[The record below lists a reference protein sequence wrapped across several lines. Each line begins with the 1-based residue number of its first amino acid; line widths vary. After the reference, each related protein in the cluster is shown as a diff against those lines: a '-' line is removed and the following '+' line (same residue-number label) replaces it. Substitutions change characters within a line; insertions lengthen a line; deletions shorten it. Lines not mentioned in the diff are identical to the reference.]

1 MRNDDVVT
9 IRRTDYLPPQW
20 LIESI
25 ELEFDLDPDR
35 TVVTA
40 TSVVTRQGA
49 GSAGPLRLDGED
61 LELLGI
67 EIDGRPLGS
76 DAYTVHPD
84 RLILTPRSDR
94 FTLQVRNAI
103 APRANSELMGLYVS
117 HDNFFT
123 QCEAEGFR
131 RITYF
136 VDRPDVMATY
146 TVTLRADARRFPVL
160 LANGNL
166 VAQGVEPDGRKG
178 WHWARWQ
185 DPFPKPS
192 YLFALVAGRFVCQEE
207 KFTTRSGREVL
218 LQIWVEPGQLD
229 KTAHAMDS
237 LKRAIRWDE
246 QRFGLELDLDRF
258 MIVASNDFNMGAM
271 ENKGL
276 NIFNAKYVL
285 ANSAVATDADYSNIE
300 SIVGHEYFHNWTG
313 NRVTCRDWFQLS
325 LKEGLTVFR
334 DQEFSADMLEADLRA
349 ADADGASQAAWA
361 RGVKRIEDVRTLRAA
376 QFPEDA
382 GPMAHPVRPDSY
394 QEIGNF
400 YTATVYEKGAEVV
413 RMLHTLLGAAGFRR
427 GIDLYFERHDGQA
440 VTCDDFVAA
449 MADANGRNLV
459 QFSRWYAQSGT
470 PRVAVGTRYDADSA
484 VFELTLAQSCPPT
497 PGQRS
502 KDPFHIPFTV
512 GLVGPDGRDLLLQLE
527 GEPQP
532 VATTRVLELTEPT
545 RTFRFI
551 NVAQPP
557 VPSLARDFSAPL
569 IVDYRYAD
577 DELAF
582 LAAHDSDPF
591 NRWEAGQRLAVARL
605 IAITDAVEMEQ
616 APALDDSLVDV
627 FRHTLNDGRL
637 ATGFREQALQ
647 LPAESFIA
655 EQRVVVDPD
664 AIRAARQFVRRE
676 LGLRL
681 AADWQAAYA
690 GNATPGE
697 YSPAPAAAGRR
708 ALRNLALAYLV
719 DGGAPESLNLA
730 RTQLEQAG
738 NMTDRQAALAAIIN
752 SAAPFKADVLV
763 RFARDWA
770 GEPLLMNKWFQLQAT
785 ALAQPGEPPVLLRVK
800 MLLKHPAFSASNP
813 NNVYALI
820 LGFCSHN
827 AAEFHRPDGSGYAFW
842 VEQVLALDRINPTV
856 AARVARALER
866 WRKYT
871 PDRQRLMRSALEE
884 VARAEHLSRDVREIV
899 TKALEN

>member
-9 IRRTDYLPPQW
+9 VRRADYLPPSWQ
-20 LIESI
+20 ITSI
-25 ELEFDLDPDR
+25 DLEFDLDPDR

-40 TSVVTRQGA
+40 TTEITRKGA
-49 GSAGPLRLDGED
+49 GSAGPLTLDGED

-67 EIDGRPLGS
+67 EIDGRALS
-76 DAYTVHPD
+76 ADAYTVHAD
-84 RLILTPRSDR
+84 RLLLTPRSDR
-94 FTLQVRNAI
+94 FTLKIRNAV
-103 APRANSELMGLYVS
+103 APHANSELMGLFVS
-117 HDNFFT
+117 HGNFFT

-136 VDRPDVMATY
+136 TDRPDVMATY
-146 TVTLRADARRFPVL
+146 TVTLRADAARFPVL

-166 VAQGVEPDGRKG
+166 VAQGRLPDGRA
-178 WHWARWQ
+178 WARWQ

-229 KTAHAMDS
+229 KTQHAMSS

-285 ANSAVATDADYSNIE
+285 ANSSVATDADYANIE

-334 DQEFSADMLEADLRA
+334 DQEFSADMMEADLA
-349 ADADGASQAAWA
+349 AAGAGQAAWA

-413 RMLHTLLGAAGFRR
+413 RMLQTLLGREGFRK
-427 GIDLYFERHDGQA
+427 GIDLYFRRHDGQA

-449 MADANGRNLV
+449 MAEANGRNLV
-459 QFSRWYAQSGT
+459 QFARWYAQSGT
-470 PRVAVGTRYDADSA
+470 PRIAVGTRYDEDLRQ
-484 VFELTLAQSCPPT
+484 FELTLAQTCPPT

-502 KDPFHIPFTV
+502 KDPFHIPFAV
-512 GLVGPDGRDLLLQLE
+512 GLVGPDGRDLPLQLE
-527 GEPQP
+527 GETAP
-532 VATTRVLELTEPT
+532 AGGTRVLELTEST
-545 RTFRFI
+545 RSFRFI
-551 NVAQPP
+551 NVPQLP
-557 VPSLARDFSAPL
+557 VPSLARDFSAPV

-577 DELAF
+577 EELAF
-582 LAAHDSDPF
+582 LAAHDGDPF

-605 IAITDAVEMEQ
+605 IAATEAFEMQQPPE
-616 APALDDSLVDV
+616 LDDVFVDV
-627 FRHTLNDGRL
+627 IRRTLADTRL
-637 ATGFREQALQ
+637 ATSFREQALQ

-655 EQRVVVDPD
+655 EQRVMVDPD
-664 AIRAARQFVRRE
+664 AIRDARQFIRRE
-676 LGLRL
+676 LGTRL
-681 AADWQAAYA
+681 ASDWRAAFDSHD
-690 GNATPGE
+690 TPGE

-708 ALRNLALAYLV
+708 ALRNLALTYLV
-719 DGGAPESLNLA
+719 DGGDAEAIELA
-730 RTQLEQAG
+730 RTQLAQAT
-738 NMTDRQAALAAIIN
+738 NMTDRQAALAAIVN
-752 SAAPFKADVLV
+752 STAPFKAEMLV
-763 RFARDWA
+763 QFAREWA
-770 GEPLLMNKWFQLQAT
+770 AEPLLMNKWFQLQAT
-785 ALAQPGEPPVLLRVK
+785 AIAQRGEPPVLLRVK
-800 MLLKHPAFSASNP
+800 MLMKHPAFSVSNP

-820 LGFCSHN
+820 LGFCSNN

-856 AARVARALER
+856 AARVARALDR

-871 PDRQRLMRSALEE
+871 PDRQRLMQPALKE
-884 VARAEHLSRDVREIV
+884 VAAASHLSRDVREIV
-899 TKALEN
+899 TKALDY

>member
-9 IRRTDYLPPQW
+9 VRRADYLPPAWQ
-20 LIESI
+20 IDTI
-25 ELEFDLDPDR
+25 ALEFDLSPER
-35 TVVTA
+35 TLVTA
-40 TSVVTRQGA
+40 TSVVSRRGA
-49 GSAGPLRLDGED
+49 GSAGPLTLDGED
-61 LELLGI
+61 LELLGV
-67 EIDGRPLGS
+67 EIDGKPLAA
-76 DAYTVHPD
+76 DAYAVHPD
-84 RLILTPRSDR
+84 RLVLTPRSDR
-94 FTLQVRNAI
+94 FTLKIRNAI
-103 APRANSELMGLYVS
+103 APQANSELMGLYVS
-117 HDNFFT
+117 HGNFFT

-136 VDRPDVMATY
+136 TDRPDVMATY
-146 TVTLRADARRFPVL
+146 TVTLRAERERFPVL

-166 VAQGVEPDGRKG
+166 VAQGVEADGRR
-178 WHWARWQ
+178 HWARWQ

-218 LQIWVEPGQLD
+218 LQVWVEPGQLD
-229 KTAHAMDS
+229 KTAHAMES
-237 LKRAIRWDE
+237 LKRSIRWDE

-285 ANSAVATDADYSNIE
+285 ANPAVATDADYANIE

-349 ADADGASQAAWA
+349 AGDDGAAQAAWA

-413 RMLHTLLGAAGFRR
+413 RMLQTLLGRDGFRK
-427 GIDLYFERHDGQA
+427 GIDLYFQRHDGQA

-449 MADANGRNLV
+449 MADANGRNLT
-459 QFSRWYAQSGT
+459 QFARWYALSGT
-470 PRVAVGTRYDADSA
+470 PRVAVGTRYDEEART
-484 VFELTLAQSCPPT
+484 FELTLAQTCPPT

-512 GLVGPDGRDLLLQLE
+512 GLVGPDGNDQPLQLD
-527 GEPQP
+527 GEDAAQGS
-532 VATTRVLELTEPT
+532 TRVLELTETT
-545 RTFRFI
+545 RTFRFV
-551 NVAQPP
+551 NVTQPP
-557 VPSLARDFSAPL
+557 VPSLARDFSAPV

-577 DELAF
+577 EELVF
-582 LAAHDSDPF
+582 LAAHDADPF

-605 IAITDAVEMEQ
+605 IAASDAIEMQQ
-616 APALDDSLVDV
+616 APALDDAFVDV
-627 FRHTLNDGRL
+627 IRNTLTDRTL
-637 ATGFREQALQ
+637 ATNFREQALQ

-655 EQRVVVDPD
+655 EQRVMVDPD
-664 AIRAARQFVRRE
+664 AIRAARQFIRAE
-676 LGLRL
+676 LGRRL
-681 AADWQAAYA
+681 AADWRAAYDA
-690 GNATPGE
+690 HATPGE
-697 YSPAPAAAGRR
+697 YSPAPAAAGKR
-708 ALRNLALAYLV
+708 ALRNIALTYLV
-719 DGGAPESLNLA
+719 DGGDAEALELA
-730 RTQLEQAG
+730 RTQLAQAT
-738 NMTDRQAALAAIIN
+738 NMTDRQAALTAIVN

-763 RFARDWA
+763 QFAREWA
-770 GEPLLMNKWFQLQAT
+770 AEPLLMNKWFQLQAT
-785 ALAQPGEPPVLLRVK
+785 AIAQPGEPPVLTRVK
-800 MLLKHPAFSASNP
+800 MLLKHPAFSLSNP
-813 NNVYALI
+813 NNVFALI
-820 LGFCSHN
+820 LGFCSNN

-842 VEQVLALDRINPTV
+842 VEQVLALDKINPTV
-856 AARVARALER
+856 AARVARALDR

-871 PDRQRLMRSALEE
+871 PDRQRLMQPALKE
-884 VARAEHLSRDVREIV
+884 VAATGHLSRDVREIV

>member
-9 IRRTDYLPPQW
+9 IRRADYQPPAWQV
-20 LIESI
+20 ETI
-25 ELEFDLDPDR
+25 ELEFDLDPER

-40 TSVVTRQGA
+40 TSVIARRGA
-49 GSAGPLRLDGED
+49 GSAGPLTLDGED

-67 EIDGRPLGS
+67 EIDGRPLAT
-76 DAYTVHPD
+76 DAYMLHPD
-84 RLILTPRSDR
+84 RLQLTPRSDR
-94 FTLQVRNAI
+94 FTLKIRSAI

-131 RITYF
+131 RITWF
-136 VDRPDVMATY
+136 TDRPDVMATY
-146 TVTLRADARRFPVL
+146 TVTLRAERERFPVL

-166 VAQGVEPDGRKG
+166 VAQGEFEGRRG

-192 YLFALVAGRFVCQEE
+192 YLFALVAGRFACQEE

-218 LQIWVEPGQLD
+218 LQVWVEPGQLD
-229 KTAHAMDS
+229 KTAHAMES

-285 ANSAVATDADYSNIE
+285 ANPAVATDADYVNIE

-334 DQEFSADMLEADLRA
+334 DQEFSADMMEADLRA
-349 ADADGASQAAWA
+349 GGPEGAAQAAWA

-413 RMLHTLLGAAGFRR
+413 RMLQTLLGREGFRR

-449 MADANGRNLV
+449 MADANQRDLA

-470 PRVAVGTRYDADSA
+470 PRVAVGTRYDEDARC
-484 VFELTLAQSCPPT
+484 FELTLAQSCPPT
-497 PGQRS
+497 PGQRA
-502 KDPFHIPFTV
+502 KQPFHIPFTV
-512 GLVGPDGRDLLLQLE
+512 GLVMPDGRDLPLQLD
-527 GEPQP
+527 GEAQP
-532 VATTRVLELTEPT
+532 AGSTRVLELTEST
-545 RTFRFI
+545 RSFRFV
-551 NVAQPP
+551 NVPQPP

-569 IVDYRYAD
+569 IVDYRYGD
-577 DELAF
+577 EELAF

-605 IAITDAVEMEQ
+605 IAATEAFEMQQE
-616 APALDDSLVDV
+616 PALDDDFVGV
-627 FRHTLNDGRL
+627 FRRTLTDTRL
-637 ATGFREQALQ
+637 ATSFREQALQ

-655 EQRVVVDPD
+655 EQRVMVDPD

-676 LGLRL
+676 LGVRL
-681 AADWQAAYA
+681 ADEWQAAYA
-690 GNATPGE
+690 GNATPGT

-708 ALRNLALAYLV
+708 ALRNLALTYLV
-719 DGGAPESLNLA
+719 DGGSPQAQAQA
-730 RTQLEQAG
+730 RQQLDEAT
-738 NMTDRQAALAAIIN
+738 NMTDRQAALAAIVN
-752 SAAPFKADVLV
+752 SSAPFKAEVLV
-763 RFARDWA
+763 RYAREWA
-770 GEPLLMNKWFQLQAT
+770 AEPLLMNKWFQLQAT
-785 ALAQPGEPPVLLRVK
+785 AVAQPGEPPVLLRVK
-800 MLLKHPAFSASNP
+800 MLLRHAAFSLSNP

-827 AAEFHRPDGSGYAFW
+827 AAEFHRPDGSGYQFW
-842 VEQVLALDRINPTV
+842 IEQVMALDRINPTV
-856 AARVARALER
+856 AARVARALDR

-871 PDRQRLMRSALEE
+871 PDRQALMQAALKD
-884 VARAEHLSRDVREIV
+884 VAAARHLSRDVREIV
-899 TKALEN
+899 TKAVEN